1 MPPIEAVLVD
11 VGGVLVLPDHDR
23 MVGAFERAGVRVD
36 RDQLDR
42 AHYAGVAALT
52 EFTEGDREIWAE
64 YNRAYARA
72 CDAPDDAVEHLL
84 NEFATGE
91 VWSRIVHGSV
101 DALRRLGALGV
112 RLAIVSNADGNA
124 EQRLRDD
131 AVCQVGPG
139 RGATVGAIFD
149 STVIGVAKPDPRIF
163 EMALEALAAPPACA
177 PSSWTHTT
185 SIPISTSSAS
195 PHCSTWSSS
204 FGRVNPPDRR
214 RSSRYAPLLRRSS
227 SSDAPRS
234 PRHPLHRPARRG
246 RFRRRGR
253 QCVNRRSRRPL

>member
-1 MPPIEAVLVD
+1 MLPIEAVLVD

-23 MVGAFERAGVRVD
+23 MVGAFERARVHVD
-36 RDQLDR
+36 RDRLDR

-52 EFTEGDREIWAE
+52 EFEEGDREVWTA

-72 CDAPDDAVEHLL
+72 CDTPTDALDEVVEHLL
-84 NEFATGE
+84 NEFATGA

-112 RLAIVSNADGNA
+112 CLAIVSNADGNA

-139 RGATVGAIFD
+139 RGATVEAIFD

-163 EMALEALAAPPACA
+163 EMALDALAVPAEHA
-177 PSSWTHTT
+177 IHVGDTPGADVDGARAAGVRPVLVDPYDFHSDLDVERVSS
-185 SIPISTSSAS
+185 
-195 PHCSTWSSS
+195 
-204 FGRVNPPDRR
+204 
-214 RSSRYAPLLRRSS
+214 LLDVVELVRTRQ
-227 SSDAPRS
+227 
-234 PRHPLHRPARRG
+234 PA
-246 RFRRRGR
+246 
-253 QCVNRRSRRPL
+253 

>member
-23 MVGAFERAGVRVD
+23 IVGAFARAGVRVD
-36 RDQLDR
+36 PGLLDR

-52 EFTEGDREIWAE
+52 EFTEGDRDVWVA

-72 CDAPDDAVEHLL
+72 CVTPEDAVDEAVEHLL

-91 VWSRIVHGSV
+91 VWSRTVPGSV
-101 DALRRLGALGV
+101 DALREMGALGV

-139 RGATVGAIFD
+139 GGAPVDAIFD
-149 STVIGVAKPDPRIF
+149 STVVGIAKPDPRIF
-163 EMALEALAAPPACA
+163 DLALEALSVPAARAIHVGDTPGADVDGAHAAGVHPVLVDPYDFHPDLDVERVGSLADVVELVRARQPA
-177 PSSWTHTT
+177 
-185 SIPISTSSAS
+185 
-195 PHCSTWSSS
+195 
-204 FGRVNPPDRR
+204 
-214 RSSRYAPLLRRSS
+214 
-227 SSDAPRS
+227 
-234 PRHPLHRPARRG
+234 
-246 RFRRRGR
+246 
-253 QCVNRRSRRPL
+253 

>member
-23 MVGAFERAGVRVD
+23 IAGAFERGGVHVD
-36 RDQLDR
+36 PDRLDR

-52 EFTEGDREIWAE
+52 EFTEGDRNIWVA

-72 CDAPDDAVEHLL
+72 CGTPEEAVDEVVEHLL

-91 VWSRIVHGSV
+91 VWSRTVPGSV

-112 RLAIVSNADGNA
+112 HLAIVSNADGNA

-139 RGATVGAIFD
+139 RGASVEVILD
-149 STVIGVAKPDPRIF
+149 STVVGIAKPDPRIF
-163 EMALEALAAPPACA
+163 DLALDTLGVPADRALHVGDTPGADVDGARAADVHPVLVDPFDLHPDLDVERVDSLADVVELVRARQPA
-177 PSSWTHTT
+177 
-185 SIPISTSSAS
+185 
-195 PHCSTWSSS
+195 
-204 FGRVNPPDRR
+204 
-214 RSSRYAPLLRRSS
+214 
-227 SSDAPRS
+227 
-234 PRHPLHRPARRG
+234 
-246 RFRRRGR
+246 
-253 QCVNRRSRRPL
+253 